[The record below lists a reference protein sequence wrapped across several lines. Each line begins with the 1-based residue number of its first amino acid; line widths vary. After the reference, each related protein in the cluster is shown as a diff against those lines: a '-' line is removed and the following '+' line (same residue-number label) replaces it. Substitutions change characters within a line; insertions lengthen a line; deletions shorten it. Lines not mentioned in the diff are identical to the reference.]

1 MTTKSTTLLVT
12 ALLGLGV
19 TANAVAAT
27 VPYTDRALFEA
38 AFLSTPKI
46 EDFESYPLIGNP
58 DPIFPDDYGLASLDS
73 PPLKYFSLTATP
85 DAIKI
90 WGPEHSGSHNTT
102 VGGFNFLYLDT
113 DEFLLGS
120 ETVFELDSPVNAFG
134 FDYTG
139 VFGPDTEDTLSI
151 FTVTVNSETF
161 TLDPNNLEDD
171 QLFWG
176 VIAPANFTTATLFT
190 SLDSGYG
197 VDDVTFGFAV
207 PLPPALWLFGSG
219 LLALA
224 GSSTKRRIR
233 S

>member
-1 MTTKSTTLLVT
+1 MITKSTTLLVA

-19 TANAVAAT
+19 TANAVAVT
-27 VPYTDRALFEA
+27 VYTEYTDRAAFEA
-38 AFLSTPKI
+38 ALATSTI

-58 DPIFPDDYGLASLDS
+58 DPIFPDDFGRASLTLDD
-73 PPLKYFSLTATP
+73 FSLTATP
-85 DAIKI
+85 PAIKI

-113 DEFLLGS
+113 DIFLQGSTTDFLLN
-120 ETVFELDSPVNAFG
+120 SPVNAFG

-139 VFGPDTEDTLSI
+139 VFGPDTEVTLSI
-151 FTVTVNSETF
+151 FTVTVDSETF
-161 TLDPNNLEDD
+161 ILSPNNLEDD

-176 VIAPANFTTATLFT
+176 VIGSTNFDTTTLFT

-207 PLPPALWLFGSG
+207 PLPPALWLFSSG

-224 GSSTKRRIR
+224 GGSMKRRIR